1 MANVKPYKTTDDL
14 VESVKLR
21 IIFPI
26 SQSTLTYD
34 NIVTMINEEML
45 LGAVPDIMSEHEEY
59 FNFTKSF
66 PLIQNI
72 GRYEIPSRALGMTL
86 RDLKYSDNSGIFTD
100 MTRISPEDKAFFQ
113 SSYSAAQVIGK
124 YYLEGNDIVISS
136 SIPTNTGWLM
146 FTFPLRPNMLVR
158 NDRACFITGFTKTI
172 NFVNQPVAGNTF
184 LIQYGSQT
192 SSPVSLNLTAV
203 VSSPTSGQFV
213 IGATLEDTADN
224 FVAALNSLA
233 LSNGLDSGKL
243 TSSSVLGLVTV
254 NYNKLDTNFITTN
267 PSAMVVDMSLTNII
281 FNQLPTTYTNP
292 ETLEVDDNFFTVG
305 TYVDFLQTNPG
316 NRTYAYDVQ
325 IKSISGTT
333 AAFNTSDLQI
343 MSGNGGPNA
352 LPLTFINL
360 KVGDYIAQVNECIIP
375 QIPVELHTALAE
387 RAAARILSALGDTE
401 GYARSAARIQE
412 MNQKKEQLI
421 GSRVE
426 GSVSK
431 VFNRYSLIRLGKNS
445 ARRRYW

>member
-14 VESVKLR
+14 VESIKLR

-34 NIVTMINEEML
+34 NIVTMINEELL

-72 GRYEIPSRALGMTL
+72 GRYEIPSRSLGMTI

-124 YYLEGNDIVISS
+124 YYLEGNDVVISS
-136 SIPTNTGWLM
+136 SLPTNTGWLL

-158 NDRACFITGFTKTI
+158 NDRVCFITGFTKTI
-172 NFVNQPVAGNTF
+172 TFANQPLDGDTF
-184 LIQYGSQT
+184 LIQYANQT
-192 SSPVSLNLTAV
+192 ASPINLSLTAVSSSPVS
-203 VSSPTSGQFV
+203 GQFL
-213 IGATLEDTADN
+213 IGATLEDTASN
-224 FVAALNSLA
+224 FVSALNSLA
-233 LSNGLDSGKL
+233 VANGISSLDL
-243 TSSSVLGLVTV
+243 LSSSILGVVTV
-254 NYNKLDTNFITTN
+254 NYSKLDTIFSTTN
-267 PSAMVVDMSLTNII
+267 PSAMIVDMTTTSIV
-281 FNQLPTTYTNP
+281 FNKLPTSYTNP
-292 ETLEVDDNFFTVG
+292 ETLELDDNFYTVN
-305 TYVDFLQTNPG
+305 TPVDFLQTNPG

-325 IKSISGTT
+325 IKDISGVTGT
-333 AAFNTSDLQI
+333 FNTVDLQI

-352 LPLTFINL
+352 LPLTFVNL
-360 KVGDYIAQVNECIIP
+360 KVGDYIAQANECIIP

-426 GSVSK
+426 GSVTK
-431 VFNRYSLIRLGKNS
+431 VFNRYSLLRLGKNS